1 MDLRVARRYA
11 AALFKAAQDTGSVKE
26 TAEDLEAII
35 QVMAANSDAKAF
47 LESPEVDRADKQ
59 RFVDRVF
66 SDRARPLTMRLLRL
80 LIDKNRQREL
90 PGIHREYT
98 AAMENADGILRA
110 FVTSAVPLTDE
121 QIRRVTDRIAE
132 QTGKRILAE
141 VEVDPA
147 VLGGVSV
154 QYGNSV
160 LDGTVAGA
168 LKRLEEKFQI
178 DVLKQA

>member
-11 AALFKAAQDTGSVKE
+11 LALFKAASDSNSVTE
-26 TAEDLEAII
+26 TSEDLDAIAQI
-35 QVMAANSDAKAF
+35 LDANEETKHF
-47 LESPEVDRADKQ
+47 LFSPEVDRSSKLE
-59 RFVDRVF
+59 FVNKVF

-90 PGIHREYT
+90 PGIQREFKW
-98 AAMENADGILRA
+98 AMEDASGLMRV
-110 FVTSAVPLTDE
+110 FVKSAIPLTE
-121 QIRRVTDRIAE
+121 NQVERISQRIAE
-132 QTGKRILAE
+132 QTGKKVITE
-141 VEVDPA
+141 SEVDPA
-147 VLGGVSV
+147 VIGGVSV

-160 LDGTVAGA
+160 LDGTVYGA